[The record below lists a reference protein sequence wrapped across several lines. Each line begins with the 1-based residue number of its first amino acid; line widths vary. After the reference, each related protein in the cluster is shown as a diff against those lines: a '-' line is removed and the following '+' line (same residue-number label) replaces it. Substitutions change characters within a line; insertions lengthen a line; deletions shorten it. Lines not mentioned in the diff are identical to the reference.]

1 MIWKTFCNSLM
12 YYLGFYYAICCGAA
26 VVVAQVDGGGQVVA
40 HGPLRGTK
48 QSGSQLG
55 GQHFL
60 GLHPFLQQLLDLEGV
75 DQLDCFQSDL
85 QGLQHLDLDH
95 LDFLHTGNLPHISII
110 EFSVSPQQGEGIYIY
125 YS

>member
-1 MIWKTFCNSLM
+1 MIWKTFCNSLI
-12 YYLGFYYAICCGAA
+12 YYANSIETDG
-26 VVVAQVDGGGQVVA
+26 VVVAQGGSGGQVLA

-60 GLHPFLQQLLDLEGV
+60 EFHPFLQQLLDLAGV
-75 DQLDCFQSDL
+75 DHLGL
-85 QGLQHLDLDH
+85 QGLQHVDLDH